1 MTKESHTDTL
11 NPSKDVTLSQK
22 WCREQSDRFMAFE
35 MLRRYVLH
43 DTGIPMSSDDLYDK
57 IGISK
62 TYVRRLIKSIPEKI
76 NEQ

>member
-1 MTKESHTDTL
+1 MESHTDTSNL
-11 NPSKDVTLSQK
+11 SKHVTLSQK

-35 MLRRYVLH
+35 LLRRFVLH
-43 DTGIPMSSDDLYDK
+43 ETGIPMTTDDLYDK